1 MSFDAISGSGVGNTA
16 GQAQTLAQTA
26 QAAQP
31 AGAGKPAGTACPK
44 DSVEISEQGK
54 KLAATQKQE
63 AAKIAGKNN
72 VIASMTFKSGRTVN
86 IEKVIFEN
94 ESDALDQP
102 GTFTDEHRATR
113 GQKFGF
119 RVNIFDPT
127 GRTEK
132 TFLLRE
138 DTILN
143 EDESGKLQMKKYVEG
158 AETEGNDLIIGLEGK
173 NLRGGDGDD
182 TIVELS
188 GSHLDD
194 YDYSLESLEIDTGNG
209 NDTVFVQG
217 DVSTGNRIMTG
228 DGNDSVRVSLCRS
241 EERRVGK
248 ECRSRW
254 SPYH

>member
-1 MSFDAISGSGVGNTA
+1 M
-16 GQAQTLAQTA
+16 AQTA

-188 GSHLDD
+188 GSHL
-194 YDYSLESLEIDTGNG
+194 ES
-209 NDTVFVQG
+209 F
-217 DVSTGNRIMTG
+217 
-228 DGNDSVRVSLCRS
+228 
-241 EERRVGK
+241 
-248 ECRSRW
+248 
-254 SPYH
+254 